1 MNESGVVC
9 SGLTKTFMSEAEE
22 LHILRGVDLSLEPG
36 QSASVSGKSGCGKS
50 TLLSIIGGLDRPS
63 SGSVSVCGVD
73 IGRAGEEALAR
84 FRAKQVGF
92 VFQSHYLLKDF
103 SALENVMLPAFM
115 LHGNKAAALESAA
128 ALLKAVGLEERL
140 GHVPSKLSGGER
152 QRVAIARALVNG
164 PALVLADEPTGSL
177 DEGAARAVED
187 LLFAVAAERRA
198 GLLIV
203 THDPRLAERAERRF
217 VLSDGAL
224 SEL

>member
-1 MNESGVVC
+1 MNDSGVVC
-9 SGLTKTFMSEAEE
+9 SGLAKTFMSEAEE
-22 LHILRGVDLSLEPG
+22 LHILRGVDLRLEPG

-50 TLLSIIGGLDRPS
+50 TLLSILGGLDRPS
-63 SGSVSVCGVD
+63 SGSVSVCGVELA
-73 IGRAGEEALAR
+73 RANEEALAR
-84 FRAKQVGF
+84 FRATQVGF

-115 LHGNKAAALESAA
+115 LHGNKAAALEAA
-128 ALLKAVGLEERL
+128 EALLRAVGLEDRL
-140 GHVPSKLSGGER
+140 NHVPAKLSGGER

-177 DEGAARAVED
+177 DESAARAVED
-187 LLFAVAAERRA
+187 LLFAVAAERGA